1 MRFALTLEDCFGAV
15 GNRAR
20 EEPRQPD
27 CCFDSCS
34 VRKVHHESSNIRGTR
49 PTLSTVAQVLIL
61 RSLVDSKAWWGVW
74 QIPWPRPIFPRLDV
88 RQASEARRVEIG
100 NSPSPSL
107 SINISVVHSI
117 FDVSCVRSQE
127 SLND

>member
-34 VRKVHHESSNIRGTR
+34 VRKVHHQSSNMRGTR

-61 RSLVDSKAWWGVW
+61 RSLVDSKVRWGVR

-100 NSPSPSL
+100 NSPYL
-107 SINISVVHSI
+107 GGA
-117 FDVSCVRSQE
+117 
-127 SLND
+127 LNL